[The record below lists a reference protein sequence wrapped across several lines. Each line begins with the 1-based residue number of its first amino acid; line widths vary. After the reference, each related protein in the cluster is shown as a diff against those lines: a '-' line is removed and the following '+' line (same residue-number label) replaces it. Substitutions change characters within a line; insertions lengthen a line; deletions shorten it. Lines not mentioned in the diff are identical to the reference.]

1 MKKFSFLIFL
11 IFTSLFLFVEIKA
24 NVPYTT
30 INVSITSIFNEEND
44 QIEMLLEDQIYGSK
58 ITVDSIFNNIEGNT
72 FAFWVVNGV
81 IRYDLPLNHEFLVT
95 SKLTLQAVFSPDDK
109 HVVLFMDSNG
119 LLLDVQFVANG
130 ATVTFTGTIP
140 SKPGMVVSSNMWS
153 GSLTNVTNDKVLVLQ
168 YELLVDQVYEI
179 NVINGSGSGEYQF
192 NSFVTATAN
201 PAAEGQYFNYW
212 LVNGDI
218 VSYDEQLIFSALEN
232 SAVEAVFSNS
242 PIFKKPIVTMSGNLN
257 LPDREGYMSFKG
269 KFYIPEH
276 YELVEYGMI
285 ASDVYTDMVL
295 GNPLVEVKQGLQH
308 TESSSEWLM
317 SFSELSYSYV
327 RAYLVVRNTQNELLV
342 TYSSEPTEVE
352 EFNETFSTF
361 VGSGSTY
368 VTETFV
374 GDTGVEWTA
383 TEVRKNLDVYKIDNG
398 GIMIRVPGTIT
409 GTIPNGFDY
418 LTLDMRMGYTGG
430 LPSDRT
436 INIYANDVLIGSKTL
451 STTDQIETLIIDNQI
466 FTSDVVLKIQAS
478 GGSGRQITLNNLYW
492 TARDTAPEQ
501 FLLQLISDETVNL
514 SVSTAGPYYSFGTSL
529 TATAGTH
536 PTLSFSHW
544 QNYIT
549 GETLSYSPNYS
560 FYINNDTFLKAVYVD
575 GSGQQLDVIYDANIN
590 NQYVSISNE
599 GPYEYNDE
607 VTLTADS
614 VIGYEFLYWKDLKT
628 EHVFSYE
635 QVTTFYVNDVHQL
648 RAIYQEEGT
657 LFYSTGFE
665 DTSKSSYALG
675 DFTTS
680 SRTWFSYQSLVET
693 STVINGTRSFKLDNG
708 GFISTKFSVNNPSKV
723 SFFFETF
730 GTEAASTLRMQ
741 FSTNGL
747 SWHNLV
753 DLDTPLSG
761 SAYFEYD
768 MDLLTLWMNYNI
780 DENTDF
786 YFRFVNLGVGTQT
799 NAKINIDDIKI
810 YTYNNFVGYPLYDYE
825 SNLLTF
831 TFDQELNDVYQ
842 LGDTWNPNICT
853 ATDAIA
859 GEVSCAINGS
869 VDTNVRGTYLVTYTA
884 TDSNGTAAEYRKEI
898 AVLKDKSLLDLTLND
913 YNGYYSSVSGLYGEE
928 LMLALREIL
937 WINISMPSYGEIK
950 SILEVTDRD
959 PNNSSN
965 VIHIYTGQSVVG
977 AWDPAREWD
986 REHIWPNS
994 RLGILRVSE
1003 TGRNAASDAHNLRP
1017 INASINSSRGNQ
1029 FFDYENATYW
1039 YPDYNR
1045 VDSRSDIGDVARST
1059 FYMSVM
1065 YDWLNLTD
1073 DLTQMINSDTYHFD
1087 HTDLGLL
1094 SAFIEFHY
1102 QDLPDSFEI
1111 NRNNVI
1117 YSYQNNR
1124 NPFVDYPHFVELIWF
1139 DHDKIPEA

>member
-30 INVSITSIFNEEND
+30 INVSITSIFNEENN

-72 FAFWVVNGV
+72 FAFWVVNGA

-119 LLLDVQFVANG
+119 LLLDVKFVANG

-308 TESSSEWLM
+308 TESSNEWLM

-342 TYSSEPTEVE
+342 VYSE
-352 EFNETFSTF
+352 EQEIEELVLYQDLTNLNNVAPAGWVFSGTGAMYADKSSRLDSTGDYIQTSAFELLKPAIFTVTIKGNSLSGDGGTLTFTDQLGN
-361 VGSGSTY
+361 VIH
-368 VTETFV
+368 TETNILNNSIHTISFTIT
-374 GDTGVEWTA
+374 D
-383 TEVRKNLDVYKIDNG
+383 LDVTKVR
-398 GIMIRVPGTIT
+398 MTFTKTT
-409 GTIPNGFDY
+409 GNIGVYDVSIKHIIEESVFD
-418 LTLDMRMGYTGG
+418 GY
-430 LPSDRT
+430 
-436 INIYANDVLIGSKTL
+436 
-451 STTDQIETLIIDNQI
+451 
-466 FTSDVVLKIQAS
+466 
-478 GGSGRQITLNNLYW
+478 
-492 TARDTAPEQ
+492 
-501 FLLQLISDETVNL
+501 LLQLISDENVDI
-514 SVSTAGPYYSFGTSL
+514 SVSVVGPFYQPNTQLTVTAGNH
-529 TATAGTH
+529 A
-536 PTLSFSHW
+536 TLSFSHW
-544 QNYIT
+544 EDYVT
-549 GETLSYSPNYS
+549 GNTISYSPNYS

-665 DTSKSSYALG
+665 DASKSTYALG

-680 SRTWFSYQSLVET
+680 SRTWFSYQSFVET

-810 YTYNNFVGYPLYDYE
+810 YTYNNFVGYPLYNHE
-825 SNLLTF
+825 SNILTF
-831 TFDQELNDVYQ
+831 TLDQELSDVYQ

-869 VDTNVRGTYLVTYTA
+869 VDTNVRGSYLITYTA

-937 WINISMPSYGEIK
+937 WINISMPSYTEIK

-1017 INASINSSRGNQ
+1017 INASINSSRGNL
-1029 FFDYENATYW
+1029 FFDYENGTYW

-1045 VDSRSDIGDVARST
+1045 VDSRSDVGDVARST